1 MRNLLLIHGLGYRRT
16 TIPDLGFGAHPQ
28 RVGLGGA
35 ARILSGLHRELEHQV
50 PAQLRRDLRF
60 DARRGESIRYD
71 GAWSYQPAGVA
82 QLAPLLV

>member
-35 ARILSGLHRELEHQV
+35 ARILSGLHRELSTKTLLSSAVICALMPDEAHQFATTV
-50 PAQLRRDLRF
+50 LGRT
-60 DARRGESIRYD
+60 S
-71 GAWSYQPAGVA
+71 
-82 QLAPLLV
+82 QLA